1 MKGAEPHAVQRSL
14 PPTWGRIGG
23 GVDERPG
30 ITKRPGLYLPWRSTM
45 HALIPFLL
53 LAAPAVPADRPSASA
68 RVTGV
73 TAVTRA
79 DALGRSAGTA
89 GAARSRKGIKAC
101 MVDLQGRYRPGLL
114 VIPGRSS
121 TPPPIL
127 PHVGGRERCT
137 AGGSAPLRRS
147 AGGVTSSAMAG
158 RIDVNADLGESFGAW
173 TMGTDEELMGLVSS
187 ANVACGFHAG
197 DPVVMDLTVARAVQ
211 AGVALGAHP
220 SHFDLR
226 GFGRREIA
234 ASPHE
239 VEADVI
245 YQVGALAAFARSHGA
260 RLIHVKPHGALYN
273 QAAVD
278 QALAGAIARATAR
291 VDRELVLVGLASS
304 ATMRRAA
311 EEAGLPYA
319 AEAFAD
325 RAYEP
330 DGSLRSRKIPG
341 AVITDP
347 EQAAAQALGIA
358 RDGLVRAASGAEV
371 ALRAETIC
379 LHGDNPHA
387 LAIARAVR
395 RAFEAA
401 GIEVRSLG
409 R

>member
-137 AGGSAPLRRS
+137 ACGSAPFIDPPSYPPPRRGEETLHRVWLRSFHRPPLLSSPTSGGGNAAPRVAPLLSSTPPPILPHVGGRERCTADGSAPLRRS

-158 RIDVNADLGESFGAW
+158 RIDVNADL
-173 TMGTDEELMGLVSS
+173 
-187 ANVACGFHAG
+187 
-197 DPVVMDLTVARAVQ
+197 
-211 AGVALGAHP
+211 
-220 SHFDLR
+220 
-226 GFGRREIA
+226 
-234 ASPHE
+234 
-239 VEADVI
+239 
-245 YQVGALAAFARSHGA
+245 
-260 RLIHVKPHGALYN
+260 
-273 QAAVD
+273 
-278 QALAGAIARATAR
+278 
-291 VDRELVLVGLASS
+291 
-304 ATMRRAA
+304 
-311 EEAGLPYA
+311 
-319 AEAFAD
+319 
-325 RAYEP
+325 
-330 DGSLRSRKIPG
+330 
-341 AVITDP
+341 
-347 EQAAAQALGIA
+347 
-358 RDGLVRAASGAEV
+358 
-371 ALRAETIC
+371 
-379 LHGDNPHA
+379 
-387 LAIARAVR
+387 
-395 RAFEAA
+395 
-401 GIEVRSLG
+401 
-409 R
+409 

>member
-1 MKGAEPHAVQRSL
+1 
-14 PPTWGRIGG
+14 
-23 GVDERPG
+23 
-30 ITKRPGLYLPWRSTM
+30 
-45 HALIPFLL
+45 
-53 LAAPAVPADRPSASA
+53 
-68 RVTGV
+68 
-73 TAVTRA
+73 
-79 DALGRSAGTA
+79 
-89 GAARSRKGIKAC
+89 
-101 MVDLQGRYRPGLL
+101 
-114 VIPGRSS
+114 
-121 TPPPIL
+121 
-127 PHVGGRERCT
+127 
-137 AGGSAPLRRS
+137 
-147 AGGVTSSAMAG
+147 
-158 RIDVNADLGESFGAW
+158 
-173 TMGTDEELMGLVSS
+173 
-187 ANVACGFHAG
+187 
-197 DPVVMDLTVARAVQ
+197 
-211 AGVALGAHP
+211 
-220 SHFDLR
+220 
-226 GFGRREIA
+226 
-234 ASPHE
+234 
-239 VEADVI
+239 
-245 YQVGALAAFARSHGA
+245 
-260 RLIHVKPHGALYN
+260 VKPHGALYN

-311 EEAGLPYA
+311 EEAGLRYA

-330 DGSLRSRKIPG
+330 DGSLRPRKIPG